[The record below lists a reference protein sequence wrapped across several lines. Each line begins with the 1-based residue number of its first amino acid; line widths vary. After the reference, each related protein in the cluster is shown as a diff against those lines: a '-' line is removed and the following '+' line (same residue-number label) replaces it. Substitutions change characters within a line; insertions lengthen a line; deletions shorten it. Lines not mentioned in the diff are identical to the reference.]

1 VRVVGVCQVELT
13 PYAELGRPVASFKL
27 LVGSLRDLVVL
38 ERPAWW
44 TLKRALAVAGALLL
58 VLAIAGGWIGILHR
72 QVGERT
78 KQLRKEITEHENAE
92 ARLAEE
98 TRRVQAEIQE
108 RTRVE
113 AEVEKGHKQLL
124 KASRLAGMA
133 EVATSVLHNVGNV
146 LNSANVLGS
155 SIMEHVQRSKV
166 PSVGRLAALLGEH
179 RADLGRFVTEDGRG
193 QNLPGY
199 LERLGGRLDKEQ
211 EQLLDKTKSLT
222 ESLQHIKAIV
232 AMQQN
237 YARASGVLET
247 VSLVE
252 IVEDALRMHNE
263 ALLRHQ
269 IRVVREFH
277 DVPPVTIDR
286 HKVLQILF
294 NLLENA
300 KYACEDSGRP
310 DRQVTVS
317 LKQNSQGRVEV
328 TVSDNGIG
336 IPAANLT
343 RIFVQEFSTRKGG
356 HGFGLH
362 SSLLTAQNLGAGLSA
377 RSGGPGSG
385 ATFLL
390 DFPLAPPNGQDLHSA

>member
-1 VRVVGVCQVELT
+1 
-13 PYAELGRPVASFKL
+13 
-27 LVGSLRDLVVL
+27 LVVL
-38 ERPAWW
+38 ERPSWW
-44 TLKRALAVAGALLL
+44 TLKRALAVAGLLLL
-58 VLAIAGGWIGILHR
+58 VLAIAGAWIGILHR

-78 KQLRKEITEHENAE
+78 KLLRQEIAEHEKTE

-108 RTRVE
+108 RTRME

-155 SIMEHVQRSKV
+155 SIVEHVQRSKV
-166 PSVGRLAALLGEH
+166 PSVGRLASLLGEH
-179 RADLGRFVTEDGRG
+179 RADLGRFVTQDGRG

-199 LERLGGRLDKEQ
+199 LERLGGHLDKEQ

-222 ESLQHIKAIV
+222 ESLQHIKEIV

-237 YARASGVLET
+237 YARVSGVLET
-247 VSLVE
+247 VSLAE
-252 IVEDALRMHNE
+252 ILEDALRMHHE

-269 IRVVREFH
+269 VQVVREFQE
-277 DVPPVTIDR
+277 VPPVTIDR

-310 DRQVTVS
+310 DRQVRVS
-317 LKQNSQGRVEV
+317 LHQNSQGRIEV
-328 TVSDNGIG
+328 AVSDNGIG
-336 IPAANLT
+336 IPAENLT

-362 SSLLTAQNLGAGLSA
+362 SCLLTAQDIGGNLRAHSDGPA
-377 RSGGPGSG
+377 RG
-385 ATFLL
+385 ATFVL
-390 DFPLAPPNGQDLHSA
+390 DIPLAPPTG